1 MSREL
6 GRFTLVKNENLT
18 SGVWQETGFREVND
32 KRDTSHYKNEEVV
45 GEICVDL
52 VFQIE
57 WLSYS
62 SRIQAQSQVIC
73 LLAEN
78 TYRIAAGEFT
88 LRS

>member
-45 GEICVDL
+45 GEICVI
-52 VFQIE
+52 FKP
-57 WLSYS
+57 YS
-62 SRIQAQSQVIC
+62 SPKSSYLSPCGKHV
-73 LLAEN
+73 
-78 TYRIAAGEFT
+78 
-88 LRS
+88 